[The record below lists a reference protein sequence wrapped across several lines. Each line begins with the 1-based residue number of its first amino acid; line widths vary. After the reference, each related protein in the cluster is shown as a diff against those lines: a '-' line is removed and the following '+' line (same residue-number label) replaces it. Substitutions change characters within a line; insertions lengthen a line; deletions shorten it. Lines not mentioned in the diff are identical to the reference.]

1 MDDYLN
7 YLKHYPAYSK
17 EDIRYYNTLSKHKRI
32 IEHEEHL
39 WKELTDAWV
48 WKECWGD
55 FDSVEESINMSKKMQ
70 LYYVDLPFAFFLSPP
85 GEKGGNALW
94 EPVNNGW

>member
-1 MDDYLN
+1 M
-7 YLKHYPAYSK
+7 S
-17 EDIRYYNTLSKHKRI
+17 I
-32 IEHEEHL
+32 

-70 LYYVDLPFAFFLSPP
+70 LYWGSASTRVPQ
-85 GEKGGNALW
+85 GETSRRLREASAGT
-94 EPVNNGW
+94 